1 MQKALLFFT
10 LNILHK
16 TKNAG
21 GLLFYAAGISS
32 ERILKLLQSTYMRMN
47 AVYEIF
53 CSFVLR
59 LLTAAST
66 EDR

>member
-10 LNILHK
+10 LNIFHK

-32 ERILKLLQSTYMRMN
+32 ERILKWLQLTYM
-47 AVYEIF
+47 
-53 CSFVLR
+53 
-59 LLTAAST
+59 
-66 EDR
+66 